1 MNEFYILTKSVNEVY
16 RQSVLTLK
24 LPDFFI
30 NKQFQSF
37 SFGTFTKE
45 SHQGSLI
52 FSNSSELITK
62 ISQVSQKIL
71 NSTKFIKKIYFKTF
85 WKFQKWMAKQI
96 FLIQSHNVRSCI
108 CSPSLHSWLLFNA
121 LLNIIFHEL
130 PLGLLFL
137 RMFKFKICGEKRVRI
152 RRYSKMKCGF

>member
-37 SFGTFTKE
+37 SFWTFTEE

-96 FLIQSHNVRSCI
+96 FLIQSHNVRSVFVVLHCI
-108 CSPSLHSWLLFNA
+108 HDSSLMLCSILSFMNFHSVSF
-121 LLNIIFHEL
+121 FSECSSS
-130 PLGLLFL
+130 
-137 RMFKFKICGEKRVRI
+137 KYVVRRGYESGDI
-152 RRYSKMKCGF
+152 RR

>member
-1 MNEFYILTKSVNEVY
+1 MNEFYILTKSINEVY
-16 RQSVLTLK
+16 SQSVLTLK

-37 SFGTFTKE
+37 SFWTFTEE

-71 NSTKFIKKIYFKTF
+71 NSTKFIKKITLK
-85 WKFQKWMAKQI
+85 
-96 FLIQSHNVRSCI
+96 
-108 CSPSLHSWLLFNA
+108 P
-121 LLNIIFHEL
+121 
-130 PLGLLFL
+130 
-137 RMFKFKICGEKRVRI
+137 
-152 RRYSKMKCGF
+152 